1 MSDLSERTD
10 SESEEMET
18 SINIHENSDSEETE
32 SESSDSDEDAKN
44 IQSFVDC
51 LNKIEQNKY
60 NYDSY
65 VELLVLAQCVF
76 VFFKHFQS

>member
-1 MSDLSERTD
+1 MSERTD
-10 SESEEMET
+10 SESDDDMET
-18 SINIHENSDSEETE
+18 SINIHDNTDSEETE
-32 SESSDSDEDAKN
+32 SESSEDEDAKH

-65 VELLVLAQCVF
+65 VELLELAQ
-76 VFFKHFQS
+76 

>member
-1 MSDLSERTD
+1 MSDRTD
-10 SESEEMET
+10 SESDEDMET
-18 SINIHENSDSEETE
+18 SINIHENSDSEESDTE
-32 SESSDSDEDAKN
+32 TSDDEDAKN

-65 VELLVLAQCVF
+65 VDLLVLAQCVF
-76 VFFKHFQS
+76 VLFKHLQS